1 MRDIY
6 RWMLYNN
13 LKMNN
18 DKTELLILHSRYR
31 PRPSLEFVTVGHSPV
46 SPTPSARNIG
56 VVFDST
62 MNFEKHISEIC
73 KSAFFHIRNIS
84 QVRRYLSV
92 ESTRT
97 LVNAFVTSRID
108 SCNSLLYGLP
118 NYLIQRLQYALKSA
132 ARLISMSRKADHI
145 TPLLIELHWLPVE
158 QRINFKILLFTYKIV
173 NGLAPMY
180 LSQLL
185 ESYVPRRDLRSAD
198 KLLFCQPSYRTKS
211 YGSRGPFLESPEHF
225 SGPQSHS

>member
-1 MRDIY
+1 M
-6 RWMLYNN
+6 
-13 LKMNN
+13 
-18 DKTELLILHSRYR
+18 
-31 PRPSLEFVTVGHSPV
+31 TVGHSPV

-84 QVRRYLSV
+84 QVRRYLST

-108 SCNSLLYGLP
+108 SCNSLLYDLP
-118 NYLIQRLQYALKSA
+118 NYLIQRLQYALNSA

-185 ESYVPRRDLRSAD
+185 VPYVPRRDLRSAD
-198 KLLFCQPSYRTKS
+198 KLLFCQPS
-211 YGSRGPFLESPEHF
+211 
-225 SGPQSHS
+225 